1 MSTGENER
9 ESPTTTAEATE
20 GVEGEAPVKHKLD
33 LDVQISDVGPCK
45 KHLKVAI
52 ARAEIERQFDESL
65 GTMKR
70 EAAVPGF
77 RPGRAPRQLVEKR
90 FRKQVGEQV
99 KSTLLM
105 AALEQLDEDHKLNPI
120 TQPDL
125 DVGAIELPDDG
136 PMRFEMDV
144 EVRPDFALPAY
155 KALTVRRPIRTITDA
170 DVAEQLTRFLE

>member
-1 MSTGENER
+1 MSTGEHEHED
-9 ESPTTTAEATE
+9 ESPVTTAEASQE
-20 GVEGEAPVKHKLD
+20 GEGEAPKRKLD
-33 LDVQISDVGPCK
+33 LDVQITDVGPCK

-52 ARAEIERQFDESL
+52 ARPEIDRQFADSL

-90 FRKQVGEQV
+90 YRKEVAEQV

-125 DVGAIELPDDG
+125 DIRAIELPDEG
-136 PMRFEMDV
+136 PMMFEMDV
-144 EVRPDFALPAY
+144 EVRPDFPLPAY
-155 KALTVRRPIRTITDA
+155 KALTVKRPVKTITDA
-170 DVAEQLTRFLE
+170 

>member
-1 MSTGENER
+1 MSTGEHEH
-9 ESPTTTAEATE
+9 ESHATTTDAAQHAED
-20 GVEGEAPVKHKLD
+20 EAPKRKLD

-52 ARAEIERQFDESL
+52 ARPEVERQFDESL

-77 RPGRAPRQLVEKR
+77 RPGRAPKQLVQKR
-90 FRKQVGEQV
+90 FRKQVSEQV

-105 AALEQLDEDHKLNPI
+105 ACLEQLDEDYKLNPI
-120 TQPDL
+120 TQPQL
-125 DVGAIELPDDG
+125 DVEAIELPDEG

-144 EVRPDFALPAY
+144 EVQPDFTLPPY
-155 KALTVRRPIRTITDA
+155 KAVTVKR
-170 DVAEQLTRFLE
+170 